1 MGTEQKFKKEDL
13 QKLIFDEKKSYRE
26 IGRIYDVSDTY
37 IKKIAKK
44 LGIVLEKR
52 KIFPNDFVP
61 YNKGTRLEKTC
72 KYCGNIIPE
81 NTPKRQKYC
90 CFECSTKDRSKF
102 NYENYLSNQA
112 GYCYDR
118 NISYLKPHFLEEQEH
133 KCAICNLE
141 DEWNGKKLVFVLDH
155 IDGNA
160 SNNMREN
167 LRLVCPNCDSQLD
180 TFKRK
185 NKNSA
190 RKERYLKNYKN

>member
-1 MGTEQKFKKEDL
+1 METEQKFKKEDL
-13 QKLIFDEKKSYRE
+13 EKLIFDEKKSYKE
-26 IGRIYDVSDTY
+26 IGRMYDVSDTY

-52 KIFPNDFVP
+52 KIFPDNFVP
-61 YNKGTRLEKTC
+61 YNKGTKVKKICKFCNNFISDSAPKT
-72 KYCGNIIPE
+72 
-81 NTPKRQKYC
+81 QKYC
-90 CFECSTKDRSKF
+90 SFECSTNDRSKF
-102 NYENYLSNQA
+102 YLENYLHNQQN
-112 GYCYDR
+112 YCYDR
-118 NISYLKPHFLEEQEH
+118 NMSYFKPYFLKEQEH

-180 TFKRK
+180 TFKRR

>member
-1 MGTEQKFKKEDL
+1 METEQKFKKEDL
-13 QKLIFDEKKSYRE
+13 QKLIFDEKISYRE

-90 CFECSTKDRSKF
+90 CFECSTKDRPKF
-102 NYENYLSNQA
+102 NYENLPSI
-112 GYCYDR
+112 GEKIKGLIFFR
-118 NISYLKPHFLEEQEH
+118 NRLIEIHAYNDFIQKFSVTDL
-133 KCAICNLE
+133 AAS
-141 DEWNGKKLVFVLDH
+141 LD
-155 IDGNA
+155 
-160 SNNMREN
+160 
-167 LRLVCPNCDSQLD
+167 L
-180 TFKRK
+180 
-185 NKNSA
+185 NSVTS
-190 RKERYLKNYKN
+190 

>member
-1 MGTEQKFKKEDL
+1 MNKNCIICNKEY
-13 QKLIFDEKKSYRE
+13 E
-26 IGRIYDVSDTY
+26 
-37 IKKIAKK
+37 AK
-44 LGIVLEKR
+44 
-52 KIFPNDFVP
+52 NWAS
-61 YNKGTRLEKTC
+61 KTC
-72 KYCGNIIPE
+72 SNECRLKHNKARNAVANQKRATAFFCKFCNNFISDSA
-81 NTPKRQKYC
+81 PKTQKYC
-90 CFECSTKDRSKF
+90 SFECSTNDRSKF
-102 NYENYLSNQA
+102 YLENYLHNQQN
-112 GYCYDR
+112 YCYDR
-118 NISYLKPHFLEEQEH
+118 NMSYFKPYFLEEQEH